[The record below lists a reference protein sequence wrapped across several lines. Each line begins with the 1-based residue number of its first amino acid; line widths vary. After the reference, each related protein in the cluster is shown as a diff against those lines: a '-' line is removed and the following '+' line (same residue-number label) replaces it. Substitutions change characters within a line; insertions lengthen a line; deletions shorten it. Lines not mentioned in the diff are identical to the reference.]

1 MAPAQKKVPG
11 TFLRP
16 GRRRERPLRPPRRP
30 EKVPG
35 TFFGAF
41 LGAFLMAAAGAAL
54 SAQPNLRTQIDAYV
68 RANQKAIVTELVTL
82 LKIPN
87 VAADKENIRKNAT
100 LLREMLARRG
110 FTAELLETNGNPL
123 VWGELRTPGVTRTLL
138 LYAHYDGQPVNPKDW
153 RQASPFTPLLR
164 DGRMEDGAQDLGDPL
179 ARQSY
184 EPRERIYARS
194 ASDDKSPI
202 VALLAAF
209 DALKAV
215 GARPTSNIRVILD
228 GEEEAGSPNIV
239 PAISKYRDKL
249 TADAMFIFDGPVHP
263 SERPTIVYGARGTLP
278 VQLTV
283 YGPKFPLH
291 SGHYGNWVPNPAMR
305 LAELLATMKDDNG
318 KVTIAG
324 FYDGIPPF
332 SAEERA
338 ILDGVPDDAGALQ
351 KLFGIAGP
359 EVPGLKLQEALQ
371 YPSLNIRGLS
381 SAFVG
386 GDARTIIPATAIAEI
401 DIRLVKETPAGRMR
415 DLLLAHIRKQG
426 WHVVTSEPDDAT
438 RAKFSR
444 IVKVET
450 SGEGTNAYRTSPLL
464 PISKQVVAA
473 MTNMFG
479 EPPVQIRTSG
489 GTVPIVHFIDAL
501 GFPAMSVTVVNFD
514 NNQHGENENLRLGHF
529 FRAIP
534 TLAAV
539 LTM

>member
-1 MAPAQKKVPG
+1 MIKGLFAV
-11 TFLRP
+11 TCVL
-16 GRRRERPLRPPRRP
+16 L
-30 EKVPG
+30 
-35 TFFGAF
+35 
-41 LGAFLMAAAGAAL
+41 L
-54 SAQPNLRTQIDAYV
+54 SAPGHAQSGIRAQIDSYV

-87 VAADKENIRKNAT
+87 VAADKDNIRTNAT
-100 LLREMLARRG
+100 LLREMLAKRG
-110 FTAELLETNGNPL
+110 FTAEILETPGNPL
-123 VWGELRTPGVTRTLL
+123 VWGELKTPGAMRTLL

-153 RQASPFTPLLR
+153 KQASPFMPLLR
-164 DGRMEDGAQDLGDPL
+164 DGRMEDGAQELGDPL
-179 ARQSY
+179 ARASY

-194 ASDDKSPI
+194 ASDDKAPI

-209 DALKAV
+209 DALKAAKV
-215 GARPTSNIRVILD
+215 QPTSNIRIILD
-228 GEEEAGSPNIV
+228 GEEEAGSPSIV
-239 PAISKYRDKL
+239 PAIGKYRDKFA
-249 TADAMFIFDGPVHP
+249 ADAMFIFDGPVHP

-305 LAELLATMKDDNG
+305 LAELVATMKDDNG
-318 KVTIAG
+318 KVTIDG

-332 SAEERA
+332 NAEERA
-338 ILDGVPDDAGALQ
+338 ILDGVPDDPAALLE
-351 KLFGIAGP
+351 LFGVAGP
-359 EVPGLKLQEALQ
+359 EAPGLKLQDALQ

-401 DIRLVKETPAGRMR
+401 DIRLVKETPARRMH

-426 WHVVTSEPDDAT
+426 WHVVTSDPDDAT

-444 IVKVET
+444 IVKVT
-450 SGEGTNAYRTSPLL
+450 TQGEGTNAYRTSPLL
-464 PISKQVVAA
+464 PISKQLVAA
-473 MTNMFG
+473 MTKMFD
-479 EPPVQIRTSG
+479 EQPVQIRTSG
-489 GTVPIVHFIDAL
+489 GTVPIAQFIDAL
-501 GFPAMSVTVVNFD
+501 GFPAISVTTVNFD

-529 FRAIP
+529 FRSIP
-534 TLAAV
+534 MLAAV